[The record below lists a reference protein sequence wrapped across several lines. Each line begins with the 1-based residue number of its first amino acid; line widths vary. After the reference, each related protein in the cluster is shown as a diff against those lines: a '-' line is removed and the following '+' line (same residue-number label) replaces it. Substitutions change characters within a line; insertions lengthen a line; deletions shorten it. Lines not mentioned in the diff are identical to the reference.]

1 MEQPTNKNTLQ
12 DKDILDLLDT
22 APKEGFRLL
31 FDTYYMRLCLY
42 AVQLTDSFEL
52 AEDTVQDFFADL
64 WEKKYY
70 KGIRQNLRQYLYF
83 SVRNSALSALQKNR
97 MVSMEEIANC
107 EFFPPE
113 DLIEEEE
120 MEERRKRLAREMQ
133 KLSHQEQ
140 EAIKIVIMENKRYK
154 EAAEELHI
162 SINTL
167 KTYLSRGLK
176 HLRREYKLT
185 CFLILLSL
193 SATICQLAA

>member
-1 MEQPTNKNTLQ
+1 MEEPTNKNTLQ
-12 DKDILDLLDT
+12 DKEILELLDT
-22 APKEGFRLL
+22 VPKEGFRLL

-42 AVQLTDSFEL
+42 AVKLTDSFEL
-52 AEDTVQDFFADL
+52 AEDTVQDFFTDL
-64 WEKKYY
+64 WEKQYY
-70 KGIRQNLRQYLYF
+70 KGIRQNLRQYLYL

-113 DLIEEEE
+113 DLAEEE
-120 MEERRKRLAREMQ
+120 MEERRKRLVREMQ

-140 EAIKIVIMENKRYK
+140 EAIKTVIMESKRYK

-185 CFLILLSL
+185 SLFIFLSL
-193 SATICQLAA
+193 SAAVCRLFA